1 MKTDAEEITSATA
14 AAKQTENRRG
24 KKREWLTDREEKK
37 KEIKKNADGRLRY
50 I

>member
-37 KEIKKNADGRLRY
+37 EIKKNADGRLRY